1 MLIERTLTAWDPS
14 GQRKARISHR
24 IFSTVEGVRSG
35 SNVVVKATI
44 DRFEGDTTDQSAT
57 YEPGTNIRLVFG
69 ADGRPRGAASWRPD
83 GNAVLDAVTAR
94 LLQNTFSQGVG
105 VIGIVTGYRFDI
117 AEFAVPGMPGQTVQ
131 TSGLVRGKAI
141 FRDRDVAVV
150 EFKGT
155 ITGGPATTNLSGF
168 ILYDLSTSIQVYA
181 NWRTLTPIHEGEKR
195 AHFSEVAKLSLP
207 PNLADVRP
215 DRPTRVRRE
224 SPPAPSRTSGSG
236 FVITGAGHILT
247 NAHVIKGCSEIQASD
262 GALIETTGMTVRPKR
277 RSQVTSGTRPLEVM
291 SVDARND
298 LALLK
303 SAVPVGTAAAFRGGR
318 GVRTGESIIVAGF
331 SMPGILSSDLNVTT
345 GNISALAGPGNDR
358 SLIQIT
364 APVQLGNSGGPVL
377 NVSGNVVGVVF
388 ARIDAIKLA
397 ERTGRS
403 PQNVN
408 FAISAGTVR
417 AFLDANA
424 VPYWTKRSVAELK
437 SVDVAAMAKDFTVF
451 IKCQKNTR

>member
-57 YEPGTNIRLVFG
+57 YEPGTNIRLVYG

-105 VIGIVTGYRFDI
+105 VI
-117 AEFAVPGMPGQTVQ
+117 
-131 TSGLVRGKAI
+131 
-141 FRDRDVAVV
+141 
-150 EFKGT
+150 
-155 ITGGPATTNLSGF
+155 F